1 LHPDLKMTEDFAY
14 FLGLMK
20 AHGSV
25 SSGKKYRQGEYWT
38 TPNNVVFYNQHPLLL
53 NKANQIMKGIGL
65 NASIRKGDTDF
76 AVKAS
81 SMLFL
86 EFYRKFDLKSLSG
99 NFLLAFI
106 RGFYDGQG
114 NYYYETGLKTP
125 YVTIQE
131 SNEKVARF
139 LFDRICGLGFRPLMF
154 KIKRGKTAY
163 KEGFSFFIHIRRK
176 GEAEDFIEMIKPL
189 TKNVPSNK
197 WF

>member
-1 LHPDLKMTEDFAY
+1 
-14 FLGLMK
+14 MK

-25 SSGKKYRQGEYWT
+25 SSGRAYRQGKYWT
-38 TPNNVVFYNQHPLLL
+38 TTNNVTFYNQHPLLL
-53 NKANQIMKGIGL
+53 NKANQIMKEIGL
-65 NASIRKGDTDF
+65 NTNIRKGDNDF
-76 AVKAS
+76 FITAS

-99 NFLLAFI
+99 NLLLAFI

-114 NYYYETGLKTP
+114 NYYYESGLKNP

-139 LFDRICGLGFRPLMF
+139 LFDRICGLGFRPQIY
-154 KIKRGKTAY
+154 KIRRGKTAF
-163 KEGFSFFIHIRRK
+163 KEGFTFFIHIRRK

-189 TKNVPSNK
+189 TKNIPSNK